1 MVADAA
7 ASAVENAAALGHLA
21 RMRFLKRRARP
32 DARVSLILL
41 DWSVR
46 ESFHLLYYLRQQT
59 VPRDQFEVIIIE
71 YYDRESPALQRF
83 AEEVDTWMLL
93 EMPRDC
99 LYHKHLMYNAGI
111 VVAQGEILM
120 IGDSDAMVRPGFIAA
135 ILDAFAKEPRQVLH
149 LDQFRNHRRDF
160 YPFCYPSFEAVLGE
174 GCINNVGG
182 RTAGVLDTVDPVH
195 RRNYGACMCARRAD
209 LIAIGG
215 ADEHVDYL
223 GHICGP
229 YDMTFRLVNRGE
241 REVWHESE
249 FTYHTWHPGQA
260 GEDNYQ
266 GPHDG
271 RQLSTTSLEALL
283 SGRIMPLGENAAIAS
298 LRRGEGLSESALLER
313 LIDPAMVRLW
323 QGVSHGGKAPA
334 ATSDRLVYKG
344 HAIEHGSAG
353 WTARPI
359 LAARPSLEARELAA
373 LKAMIDRA
381 APLRLRLLTAW
392 AACFVLFDR
401 LWQRFVLDRRAAAPP
416 RRRETPAA
424 PRSSSSPLEG
434 EGGVGGSASMPARRR

>member
-1 MVADAA
+1 
-7 ASAVENAAALGHLA
+7 
-21 RMRFLKRRARP
+21 MRFVKRRSRPGARL
-32 DARVSLILL
+32 SLILL

-46 ESFHLLYYLRQQT
+46 ESFHLLQYLRQQT
-59 VPRDQFEVIIIE
+59 VPRDAFEVIVVE

-83 AEEVDTWMLL
+83 AEEVDTWLL
-93 EMPRDC
+93 LDMPRDC

-111 VVAQGEILM
+111 AVAGGEILM
-120 IGDSDAMVRPGFIAA
+120 IGDSDAMVRPSFIAA
-135 ILDAFAKEPRQVLH
+135 ILDAFAKDPRQVLH

-160 YPFCYPSFEAVLGE
+160 YPFSYPSFEEVLGD
-174 GCINNVGG
+174 GCINNVAGK
-182 RTAGVLDTVDPVH
+182 TAGVLDTVDPIH

-215 ADEHVDYL
+215 ADEHADYL

-249 FTYHTWHPGQA
+249 FMSHTWHPGQA

-271 RQLSTTSLEALL
+271 RQLSTTSIEALV
-283 SGRIMPLGENAAIAS
+283 SRRVMPLVENAAIAS
-298 LRRGEGLSESALLER
+298 LRRGEGLSETALLER
-313 LIDPAMVRLW
+313 VIDPAMVRLW
-323 QGVSHGGKAPA
+323 QSVSHGGSAPPVA
-334 ATSDRLVYKG
+334 SDRLVYQG
-344 HAIEHGSAG
+344 HLIEHGRAG

-359 LAARPSLEARELAA
+359 LAAQPTREARSLPA

-381 APLRLRLLTAW
+381 APSSLRIFTAW
-392 AACFVLFDR
+392 AAGFVLFDR
-401 LWQRFVLDRRAAAPP
+401 LWERFVVDRRRASRTPLPSPP
-416 RRRETPAA
+416 PQGGRGKLGAL
-424 PRSSSSPLEG
+424 SSSPSPLEG
-434 EGGVGGSASMPARRR
+434 EGGVGGGASLPARRR

>member
-1 MVADAA
+1 
-7 ASAVENAAALGHLA
+7 
-21 RMRFLKRRARP
+21 MRFVKRRARP
-32 DARVSLILL
+32 NARVSLILL

-46 ESFHLLYYLRQQT
+46 ESFHLLHYLRQQT
-59 VPRDQFEVIIIE
+59 VPRDAFEVIIVE

-83 AEEVDTWMLL
+83 ADEVDTWLLL

-111 VVAQGEILM
+111 VIAAGEILM
-120 IGDSDAMVRPGFIAA
+120 IGDSDAMVRPSFLAA
-135 ILDAFAKEPRQVLH
+135 ILDAFARDPRQVLH

-160 YPFCYPSFEAVLGE
+160 YPFSYPSFDEVLSD

-182 RTAGVLDTVDPVH
+182 KTAGVLDTVDPIH

-249 FTYHTWHPGQA
+249 FTCHTWHPGQA

-271 RQLSTTSLEALL
+271 RQLSTTSIEALV
-283 SGRIMPLGENAAIAS
+283 SRRIMPLVENAAIAT
-298 LRRGEGLSESALLER
+298 LRRGEGLSEAALLDR
-313 LIDPAMVRLW
+313 LIDPAIVRSW
-323 QGVSHGGKAPA
+323 QTIGHGGKAPA
-334 ATSDRLVYKG
+334 AVPDRLVYKG
-344 HAIEHGSAG
+344 HVLEQGSDG
-353 WTARPI
+353 WSARPI
-359 LAARPSLEARELAA
+359 LGTHATDEAPDLQA
-373 LKAMIDRA
+373 LKARIDHA
-381 APLRLRLLTAW
+381 APRRLGLFTAW
-392 AACFVLFDR
+392 AAGFVLLDR
-401 LWQRFVLDRRAAAPP
+401 LWERFVLDRRRASGPP
-416 RRRETPAA
+416 RPAKDKTA
-424 PRSSSSPLEG
+424 ALASSPSPLEG
-434 EGGVGGSASMPARRR
+434 EGGVGASASMPARRR